1 MTIPKLSLKD
11 SLFLGFCAVFIIFS
25 RATMRLHLGI
35 PGHAMFFTIFF
46 LMTAR
51 GCVRHPLASTFTG
64 LLAGIFAMVLGL
76 GKSGPMMLLIFIMPG
91 IVIDAFA
98 LMAPVSFQSYLLSS
112 LIAAAA
118 ASTKFFQAYIM
129 NSLVEM
135 DKTVALQKA
144 LWDASTAVLFGI
156 VGGLLIPPVIRK
168 LKAFGVII

>member
-1 MTIPKLSLKD
+1 MGFTKLSLKD

-46 LMTAR
+46 LMTAK

-64 LLAGIFAMVLGL
+64 FLAGIMAMLLGL
-76 GKSGPMMLLIFIMPG
+76 GKSGPLMLLIMIMPAL
-91 IVIDAFA
+91 VIDASLLVAPAA
-98 LMAPVSFQSYLLSS
+98 LQSYLLSG

-118 ASTKFFQAYIM
+118 ASTKFIQAYVM
-129 NSLVEM
+129 DLMVGM
-135 DKTVALQKA
+135 DKGVILQHAL
-144 LWDASTAVLFGI
+144 LDASTAVLFGT

-168 LKAFGVII
+168 LKAFGVI

>member
-1 MTIPKLSLKD
+1 MGLTKLSLKD

-46 LMTAR
+46 LMTAK

-64 LLAGIFAMVLGL
+64 FLAGIMAMVLGL
-76 GKSGPMMLLIFIMPG
+76 GKSGPLMLLIMIMPAL
-91 IVIDAFA
+91 VIDASLLVVPAA
-98 LMAPVSFQSYLLSS
+98 LQSYLLSG

-118 ASTKFFQAYIM
+118 ASTKFIQVYVM
-129 NSLVEM
+129 DLMTGM
-135 DKTVALQKA
+135 DKGVILQHAL
-144 LWDASTAVLFGI
+144 LEASTAVLFGI

-168 LKAFGVII
+168 LKAFGVI